1 MALSDLGLGHA
12 RDYHGSEPMSILN
25 VVILEAYMKRSEFQ
39 SRTRLGFVLILAV
52 ALLTALAQ
60 SGFAQEATAAITG
73 KISDPSGAAVV
84 GATVTAKDADRGTVW
99 QRRPVF
105 RQQSINRLPWI

>member
-1 MALSDLGLGHA
+1 
-12 RDYHGSEPMSILN
+12 
-25 VVILEAYMKRSEFQ
+25 MKTSEFQ